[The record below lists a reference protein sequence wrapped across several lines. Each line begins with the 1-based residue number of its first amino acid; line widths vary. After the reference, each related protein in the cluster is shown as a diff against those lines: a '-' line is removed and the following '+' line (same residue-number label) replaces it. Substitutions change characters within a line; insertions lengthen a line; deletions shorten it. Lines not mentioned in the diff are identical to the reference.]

1 MNTDFATQLEELLS
15 ETRASVIDRER
26 FTFDR
31 LAGRFAG
38 SIVLFGA
45 GGVGKLTLK
54 GLRSAGMEPLAF
66 ADNNPA
72 LWGTTIE
79 GLLVL
84 SPDDAVTKFAERA
97 CFVVTILAAEI
108 GHPIVEITAQLNA
121 IAPAR
126 VISVGFLAWKY
137 PEALLPYYYLDSPH
151 KVIDQADDV
160 RRGLE
165 LWADDPSRAEYVGQV
180 RSRLWLTWDELP
192 LHSPDEEAYF
202 PPDLPFVS
210 GDDPNE
216 IFVDCGAYDGDTV
229 REYMAHHGTD
239 FARVVALEPDPA
251 NYELLRAYA
260 DDLPTE
266 VRSRVE
272 IIQAAVGDHVG
283 TVTFDATGDVESHMG
298 SGELEVRLETLD
310 HLLKGRSPLHI
321 KMDIEGAELSAL
333 EGARGII
340 AEGKA
345 RLTVCV
351 YHRIDDPWRLPL
363 FIQSIS
369 GNYTFFLRRYLN
381 GSWEDVCYAVP
392 RGLVPPQ

>member
-1 MNTDFATQLEELLS
+1 MDTDFAAQLEELLC
-15 ETRASVIDRER
+15 ETRESVIDRER
-26 FTFDR
+26 STFDR
-31 LAGRFAG
+31 LAGPFAG

-45 GGVGKLTLK
+45 GGVGKVTLK

-66 ADNNPA
+66 ADNDPA
-72 LWGTTIE
+72 LWGTTVD

-84 SPDDAVTKFAERA
+84 SPDDAVAKFAERA

-126 VISVGFLAWKY
+126 VVSVGFLAWKY

-160 RRGLE
+160 RRGLA
-165 LWADDPSRAEYVGQV
+165 LWADDASRAEYVGQV

-192 LHSPDEEAYF
+192 LHSPEQDAYF
-202 PPDLPFVS
+202 PPELPFVS
-210 GDDPNE
+210 GNDPE
-216 IFVDCGAYDGDTV
+216 EVFVDCGAYDGDTV
-229 REYMAHHGTD
+229 REYIAHHGTD
-239 FARVVALEPDPA
+239 FARIVALEPDPG
-251 NYELLRAYA
+251 NYRLLKASA
-260 DDLPTE
+260 DALPAE

-272 IIQAAVGDHVG
+272 VIQAAVGDHVG
-283 TVTFDATGDVESHMG
+283 TVTFEATGDVDSHMG
-298 SGELEVRLETLD
+298 SGGLEVRLETLD
-310 HLLKGRSPLHI
+310 HMLEGASNLHI
-321 KMDIEGAELSAL
+321 KMDIEGAELGAL
-333 EGARGII
+333 EGARRII
-340 AEGKA
+340 AGGTA

-363 FIQSIS
+363 FIQSVS
-369 GNYTFFLRRYLN
+369 DGYEFFLRRYLN

-392 RGLVPPQ
+392 RGLVPPR